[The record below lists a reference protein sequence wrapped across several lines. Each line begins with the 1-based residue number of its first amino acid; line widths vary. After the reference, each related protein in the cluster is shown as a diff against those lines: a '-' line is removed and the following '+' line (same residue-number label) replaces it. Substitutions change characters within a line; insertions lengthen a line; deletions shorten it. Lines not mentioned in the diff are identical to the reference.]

1 MVSAKCIAVLL
12 LAALVKAEDS
22 ITYIT
27 VGEDNARQAAGA
39 PPAVPSLPPQEHW
52 TDQVRIAANGATERL
67 SQNMVTVL
75 GSLAE
80 TSRQAGYNYTRA
92 FATLTRA
99 IVTSTIDL
107 TGVVAYM
114 PRLLLL
120 DLPNQFT
127 EVLRLVRRNE
137 VRVPSSVNEAIDS
150 ILVLTRQ
157 AEESG
162 ITNRIFGPVTRFLP
176 NILNGA
182 HDFLQQIFTTMYTVF
197 GTAPLPDA
205 VMSPIPSRSVSEEE
219 ANSTSTVGSV
229 VIESTAAPSAR
240 FYPY

>member
-1 MVSAKCIAVLL
+1 MVSAKCLAVLL
-12 LAALVKAEDS
+12 LAAFVKAEDK
-22 ITYIT
+22 ITY
-27 VGEDNARQAAGA
+27 VAVESVLEDNARQAEGG
-39 PPAVPSLPPQEHW
+39 PLPTLPPMEHW
-52 TDQVRIAANGATERL
+52 TDQVRVAVNGANERL

-80 TSRQAGYNYTRA
+80 TSRQAGLNGTRA

-114 PRLLLL
+114 PRLLFL

-176 NILNGA
+176 NILNGS
-182 HDFLQQIFTTMYTVF
+182 HDFLQQIFTTMFTVF

-205 VMSPIPSRSVSEEE
+205 VMSPIPSRSVDEDS
-219 ANSTSTVGSV
+219 NSTTVAGDV

-240 FYPY
+240 FYRY

>member
-1 MVSAKCIAVLL
+1 MVSAKCLAVLL
-12 LAALVKAEDS
+12 LAAMVKAEE
-22 ITYIT
+22 ITYVAHVT
-27 VGEDNARQAAGA
+27 GTDDNARQEV
-39 PPAVPSLPPQEHW
+39 PAVPTLPPMEHW
-52 TDQVRIAANGATERL
+52 SDQVRVAAAGATERF

-80 TSRQAGYNYTRA
+80 TSRQAGLNNTRA
-92 FATLTRA
+92 FATMIRA
-99 IVTSTIDL
+99 ITTSTVDL

-114 PRLLLL
+114 PRLFLL

-162 ITNRIFGPVTRFLP
+162 ITNRIFGPIVRFLP
-176 NILNGA
+176 NIFNGT
-182 HDFLQQIFTTMYTVF
+182 HNFLQQIFTTMFTVF
-197 GTAPLPDA
+197 GTGTPLPEAPLN
-205 VMSPIPSRSVSEEE
+205 PIPSRSENED
-219 ANSTSTVGSV
+219 NSTTTASIV
-229 VIESTAAPSAR
+229 VESTAAPAAR
-240 FYPY
+240 YYRY